1 MLLHQT
7 SGRWRLGLS
16 LSLVTSLLW
25 GIMPNVLAIA
35 LQTVDPITLTWF
47 RFLSSFLL
55 LGLYRLARMTQ
66 VRTAAP
72 LKSAPLK
79 SAPLELK
86 PWRRLHRFD
95 WLLLLIAILGVGL
108 DYPLYL
114 LGMHQT
120 SPANAEVMIQLAPV
134 LMGLGGIVIFRER
147 YSPSQWV
154 GVAVLFAGFALF
166 FDQQLRSF
174 TNASAQ
180 YLWGSGLVLLAAVCW
195 AAYALAQK
203 QLLRH
208 LPSDL
213 IMLTIYG
220 YCALLYLPL
229 AQPQQ
234 FLGQDGITTAILLSC
249 GLSTL
254 ISYGAFAESLA
265 HWDASKISAIQSLTP
280 VITIATSWM
289 ISTCWPTVMAP
300 AHLGLTALVGAGLV
314 IAGSMAIALGQKLRQ
329 SVL

>member
-7 SGRWRLGLS
+7 SGRWRLGLV
-16 LSLVTSLLW
+16 LSLITALLW
-25 GIMPNVLAIA
+25 GTMPNVLAVA
-35 LQTVDPITLTWF
+35 LQTVDPLTLTWF

-55 LGLYRLARMTQ
+55 LGLYRIAR
-66 VRTAAP
+66 AAP
-72 LKSAPLK
+72 NGLPVAPTPGAK
-79 SAPLELK
+79 PLQNL
-86 PWRRLHRFD
+86 RRSG

-134 LMGLGGIVIFRER
+134 LMGLGGIAIFRER
-147 YSPSQWV
+147 YSSRQWV

-166 FDQQLRSF
+166 FDQQLRGL
-174 TNASAQ
+174 TTASSP

-213 IMLTIYG
+213 IMLIIYG
-220 YCALLYLPL
+220 TCALLYLPL
-229 AQPQQ
+229 AHPQQ
-234 FLGQDGITTAILLSC
+234 LLGQDAITTAVLLSC

-280 VITIATSWM
+280 VITIASSWL
-289 ISTCWPTVMAP
+289 ISALWPTVMAP
-300 AHLGLTALVGAGLV
+300 AQLGLTALAGAGLV
-314 IAGSMAIALGQKLRQ
+314 IAGSMAIALGQRRTAAGT
-329 SVL
+329 